1 MEGTHSRRAAVA
13 VALLAAG
20 AAWAA
25 LAAGPRT
32 EREEE
37 APQKPLPLREYSW
50 PEDDYE
56 DWS

>member
-25 LAAGPRT
+25 LVFAMVTLTGWSPAGT
-32 EREEE
+32 
-37 APQKPLPLREYSW
+37 S
-50 PEDDYE
+50 
-56 DWS
+56 